1 MAPQRDFTRNSP
13 DGWRRTSLRWP
24 IPAAL
29 LALAILGAAPAAA
42 TIDTVYV
49 YSFDFSTNPQG
60 GPIVNAIVTVGDT
73 IRWVRQEGN
82 HTTTSVAGSL
92 EQWDAPLDNNS
103 PTFTRQFTV
112 LGTFTYYCRPH
123 GFDNGD
129 GTAGGMSGT
138 ITVLPAGSGAC
149 CLPVGGCIET
159 TAASCLSQGGA
170 FQGSGTICTPDP
182 CPNSPVSVTLTAV
195 ADNTLYE
202 DPAGATSNGAGQYI
216 YTGNQNNG
224 LKRRGLL
231 KFDVSSIPAAALVQ
245 SASVRL
251 FCNQA
256 PGVPVSVS
264 IHKLA
269 ATWGEG
275 TSQGNGSEGSG
286 GAATTNDATWLHRFY
301 NTTFWA
307 TPGGDFAPAVSATL
321 SVPATSGVFQEWS
334 GTTVAAD
341 VQGWTEG
348 SAVNTGWLIRGD
360 EAASTNTRRFA
371 SRETGIAA
379 NRPALLV
386 TYLPSAPTGA
396 CCFNDGTCDT
406 LTASQCA
413 TAGGTYQG
421 DNTACEANLCPLVL
435 EAFVDPL
442 PRPGVATPVSGT
454 PGGTASY
461 SLALTEFKQQLHRD
475 LPPTTV
481 WGYAGSYPGPT
492 IEAAAG
498 SPVTVTW
505 LNDLRDSTAA
515 LRTQHYLP
523 VDPCLHGPDM
533 EGAAARTVVHLHGG
547 HVGPESDGYPELTI
561 RPGERQ
567 TFHYPNNQLP
577 ATLWY
582 HDHALGITRLN
593 VMMGLAGFYL
603 IRDAA
608 ETALNLPS
616 GEYEIPLAI
625 QDRTFSADGRLQYPD
640 VWREHFF
647 GDKAV
652 VNGKVWPF
660 LNVSQGK
667 YRFRMLNG
675 SNTRVYT
682 LKLSN
687 GAPLVQIG
695 SDGGLITTPVTRD
708 SVTIAPGERA
718 DIVVDFGPF
727 AAGTEIL
734 LTNSAPAPYPLGDPM
749 QPALPNIMKFVV
761 QAVPGHTAAL
771 PDTLRPV
778 ARTQE
783 VEAVQSRDFSL
794 ARTAAP
800 GPCGGQNWTINGLH
814 WGDVTE
820 FPVLGTTEIWR
831 FINHSETV
839 HPMHLHL
846 VEFQVLDRQPFVMQ
860 GDTIALVGSPIP
872 PPPYEAGWKD
882 TAPVNPSEV
891 LRVIARFEDFA
902 GRYAYHC
909 HILEHEDHE
918 MMRQFQVV
926 HAPVTGAESSV
937 PRYRLALHAAR
948 PNPFNPRTR
957 LEFELPHS
965 ARARLEVFD
974 VSGRMV
980 ATLLDESRPAGPGSV
995 VWDGTATRGVPVS
1008 SGVYLYR
1015 LSVDGSPRIARKMV
1029 LLK

>member
-1 MAPQRDFTRNSP
+1 MARRCEIPVFSP
-13 DGWRRTSLRWP
+13 GGWIGLLPRWMV
-24 IPAAL
+24 
-29 LALAILGAAPAAA
+29 LAGILTLTVFGAAPAAA

-60 GPIVNAIVTVGDT
+60 GPVVDAVITVGDT

-82 HTTTSVAGSL
+82 HTTTAVTGIP

-103 PTFTRQFTV
+103 PTFTRQFTF
-112 LGTFTYYCRPH
+112 LGTFVYYCRPH
-123 GFDNGD
+123 GFDNGN
-129 GTAGGMSGT
+129 GTAGGMTGT
-138 ITVLPAGSGAC
+138 ITVLPAGTGAC
-149 CLPVGGCIET
+149 CLPAGGCVET
-159 TAASCLSQGGA
+159 TAASCLSQGGT

-202 DPAGATSNGAGQYI
+202 DPAGATSNGAGQYV

-224 LKRRGLL
+224 RKRRGVVR
-231 KFDVSSIPAAALVQ
+231 FDVGSIPTAALVQ
-245 SASVRL
+245 SARLRL
-251 FCNQA
+251 FGNQA
-256 PGVPVSVS
+256 SGSPVDVS
-264 IHKLA
+264 IHRLT

-275 TSQGNGSEGSG
+275 TSDASGNEGSG
-286 GAATTNDATWLHRFY
+286 TAATTNDATWLHRFY
-301 NTTFWA
+301 NATFWA
-307 TPGGDFAPAVSATL
+307 TLGGDFAPAASATL

-341 VQGWTEG
+341 VQGWIGGTT
-348 SAVNTGWLIRGD
+348 VNAGWLIRGD
-360 EAASTNTRRFA
+360 EASSSNTRRFD
-371 SRETGIAA
+371 SRESGTAA

-406 LTASQCA
+406 LTATQCA
-413 TAGGTYQG
+413 TAGGNYQG
-421 DNTACEANLCPLVL
+421 NNTACTANLCPLLL
-435 EAFVDPL
+435 EAFVDSL

-461 SLALTEFKQQLHRD
+461 SLSLTEFKQRLHRD

-492 IEAAAG
+492 IEASVG
-498 SPVTVTW
+498 SPVTLTW
-505 LNDLRDSTAA
+505 INDLRDSTGA

-523 VDPCLHGPDM
+523 VDLCLDGPDT

-561 RPGERQ
+561 RPGEQQ
-567 TFHYPNNQLP
+567 TFYYPNNQLP

-625 QDRTFSADGRLQYPD
+625 QDRTFSADGRLQYPA

-660 LNVSQGK
+660 LNVRRGK

-687 GAPLVQIG
+687 GAPLVHIG

-708 SVTIAPGERA
+708 SVTITPGERA
-718 DIVVDFGPF
+718 DIVVDFAPF
-727 AAGTEIL
+727 AAGTQIL
-734 LTNSAPAPYPLGDPM
+734 LTNSAPAPYPLRDPM

-778 ARTQE
+778 PRTPE

-846 VEFQVLDRQPFVMQ
+846 VQFQVLDRQAFVMQ

-891 LRVIARFEDFA
+891 LRVIARFEGFT

-926 HAPVTGAESSV
+926 SGPVTSAEPSA
-937 PRYRLALHAAR
+937 PRDRLALRAAQ

-957 LEFELPHS
+957 LDFELPRA
-965 ARARLEVFD
+965 ARARIDVFD
-974 VSGRMV
+974 TSGRLV
-980 ATLLDESRPAGPGSV
+980 ATLLDGPCRAGPGSV
-995 VWDGTATRGVPVS
+995 EWDGRGARGIPAG
-1008 SGVYLYR
+1008 SGVYTYR
-1015 LSVDGSPRIARKMV
+1015 LSVDGSARIARKMV
-1029 LLK
+1029 LLR